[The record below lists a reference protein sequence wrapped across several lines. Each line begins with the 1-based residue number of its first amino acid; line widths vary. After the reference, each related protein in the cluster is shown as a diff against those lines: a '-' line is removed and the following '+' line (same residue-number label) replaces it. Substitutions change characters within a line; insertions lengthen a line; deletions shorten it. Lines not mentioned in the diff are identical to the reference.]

1 MAFERINHSPPRERA
16 LAQPLREPAPAVPA
30 EPARLCGPAWAQ
42 PAFWPPR
49 APESAVATA
58 MAHWLAVEMKM
69 VEMMT
74 PGAVQRASSPAPA
87 PAS

>member
-1 MAFERINHSPPRERA
+1 VQLNRRGRA
-16 LAQPLREPAPAVPA
+16 GRLGRSRFLA
-30 EPARLCGPAWAQ
+30 GG
-42 PAFWPPR
+42 

-74 PGAVQRASSPAPA
+74 PGAVQWASSPAPA